1 MIRIL
6 LVDDDQSFR
15 PMLAET
21 LSRLGHHVVTA
32 TNGDE
37 ALVLFREDAIDLVIT
52 DLIMP
57 EREGL
62 DVIRTLRRR
71 APNVKIIAMSGGGRT
86 SPVTYLEIA
95 KRLGAATVLAKPFS
109 TEQLKS
115 AIAEAVPSAQAVSN
129 SAAPPS
135 GPSV

>member
-1 MIRIL
+1 VIRIL
-6 LVDDDQSFR
+6 LVDDDPSFR

-21 LSRLGHHVVTA
+21 LSRLGHDVVTA

-37 ALVLFREDAIDLVIT
+37 ALALFREDAIDLVIT

-71 APNVKIIAMSGGGRT
+71 APNLKIIAMSGGGRN

-115 AIAEAVPSAQAVSN
+115 AIAEAMPLSAT
-129 SAAPPS
+129 
-135 GPSV
+135 

>member
-37 ALVLFREDAIDLVIT
+37 ALELFREDAIDLVIT

-71 APNVKIIAMSGGGRT
+71 SPNVKIIAMSGGGRA

-109 TEQLKS
+109 TQQLKA
-115 AIAEAVPSAQAVSN
+115 AIAEVMPL
-129 SAAPPS
+129 
-135 GPSV
+135 SVT